1 MVEKTKF
8 ASRAREG
15 IAAFT
20 ASGPLSALSAEIAV
34 NLAHFLCLY
43 VKLYLLFEVNAHA
56 LGNAQ
61 HWV

>member
-8 ASRAREG
+8 ASKAREG

-20 ASGPLSALSAEIAV
+20 ASGPLSTLSAEIAV
-34 NLAHFLCLY
+34 NLANFLCLC
-43 VKLYLLFEVNAHA
+43 VKLYLLLAVNAHA

-61 HWV
+61 HRV